1 MKQIFLLITMLLIS
15 INLYSAPPDSCL
27 KYYYHPD
34 TTFFNPDSV
43 MVDSC
48 EGSPTYGEYYGK
60 KYFTLKFNY
69 NIIPRTYLAPADSI
83 IEYTIDSIGIQYTS
97 AKNEFSQLLTTYGN
111 FSFREKVPNM
121 PDTTIVLGRTLYLI
135 FDNNVPINEVE
146 NQLTNFSS
154 IKTAYFSSWFG
165 VESDVSVSKSNTD
178 EIFLFPNPVS
188 EFLMIHGLEESHV
201 QSISIFNTFGQKLY
215 EGDLKEQID
224 VSSLTP
230 GVYFLHMGNMNYK
243 FVKL

>member
-1 MKQIFLLITMLLIS
+1 MKKIFLLITMLLIS
-15 INLYSAPPDSCL
+15 INLYSSPPDSCL
-27 KYYYHPD
+27 KYYFQPD

-60 KYFTLKFNY
+60 KFFYMTFNY
-69 NIIPRTYLAPADSI
+69 NIIPRNYLAPADTI
-83 IEYTIDSIGIQYTS
+83 IEYTIDNIESQYTD
-97 AKNEFSQLLTTYGN
+97 AINEFTQLQTTYG
-111 FSFREKVPNM
+111 SLKFREVLPDKL
-121 PDTTIVLGRTLYLI
+121 DTTSYYKRFLYVI
-135 FDNNVPINEVE
+135 FNNYVPIEEVE
-146 NQLTNFSS
+146 DEI
-154 IKTAYFSSWFG
+154 IKFTCIESAGFASWFG

-188 EFLMIHGLEESHV
+188 EFLMIRGLEESHV

-243 FVKL
+243 FVIL